1 MKFKN
6 IFRLKYI
13 VALVAAVSFTSCVG
27 DLDTTPIDPNTI
39 SGANVFDD
47 PSNYTKALAKL
58 YGGYVVTGQQGPAG
72 QGDIGG
78 IDEGASQYIRRYW
91 ELQQLPTDET
101 INGWADGNL
110 PKLSYM
116 TWGSNNEFISALYSR
131 IFYQISICN
140 EFIRNTNGVDIT
152 VDGISTQEMNRE
164 ARFLRAYSYWHA
176 LDLFGNGIPFT
187 TEADGVGKFLPQPA
201 GTLGGSELFN
211 YISSELRAIEGDLV
225 APAPGQESGRANK
238 AAAWMLLSRLYL
250 NAEAYGLSAKY
261 DSALIYTNKVLN
273 EGGYSLVTDNQG
285 SQYTAYQT
293 LFLADN
299 HTSGS
304 EIIWSHNENGLRSK
318 SFGGCTYLTHAAI
331 GGSMNASEFG
341 VNGGW
346 GGNRSM
352 KTLTGTLQF
361 KSADDRNLVYT
372 DGQQEEINDPTQF
385 TEGYAIAKFRNM
397 TRAGVAGSDPTGDVV
412 DIDFIVFRL
421 AEAYLNYAELAAR
434 QVPGASVSQS
444 RIYMDA
450 LYDRANVPDADK
462 LSPTELNSV
471 ESLIKYERS
480 RELYWEGVR
489 RTDLIRLGQFTG
501 GQYVWQFKGGDK
513 DGVSTPSTYNV
524 CPIPSSD
531 LGANPNL
538 KQNPGY

>member
-1 MKFKN
+1 MKLNN
-6 IFRLKYI
+6 IKRTLAV
-13 VALVAAVSFTSCVG
+13 VASVAALSFTSCVG

-39 SGANVFDD
+39 SGADVFDD

-58 YGGYVVTGQQGPAG
+58 YSGYVVTGQVGPAG
-72 QGDIGG
+72 DADIGG

-91 ELQQLPTDET
+91 ELQQFPTDET

-116 TWGSNNEFISALYSR
+116 SWGSNNEFISALYSR

-140 EFIRNTNGVDIT
+140 EFIRNTKDTDIV
-152 VDGISTQEMNRE
+152 VDGLSTKEMYNE

-187 TEADGVGKFLPQPA
+187 TEADGVGKFLPNPA
-201 GTLGGSELFN
+201 GKLNGPELFN
-211 YISSELRAIEGDLV
+211 YISSELRAVEADLS
-225 APAPGQESGRANK
+225 APAPGAETGRANQ

-250 NAEAYGLSAKY
+250 NAESYGQPAKY
-261 DSALIYTNKVLN
+261 DSALLYTNKVLN
-273 EGGYSLVTDNQG
+273 SGYALVTNNQG
-285 SQYTAYQT
+285 STYSAYQT

-299 HTSGS
+299 NTSGS

-318 SFGGCTYLTHAAI
+318 SYGGSAYLIHASI
-331 GGSMNASEFG
+331 GGTMDATEFG

-352 KTLTGTLQF
+352 KTLTQTLQY
-361 KSADDRNLVYT
+361 KSVDDRNLVHT
-372 DGQQEEINDPTQF
+372 DGQKEEINDPTQF
-385 TEGYAIAKFRNM
+385 TEGYAIAKFRNK
-397 TRAGVAGSDPTGDVV
+397 TRAGAQGSDPTGDFV
-412 DIDFIVFRL
+412 DTDFIVFRL

-434 QVPGASVSQS
+434 GVAGASQSQALN
-444 RIYMDA
+444 YVNA
-450 LYDRANVPDADK
+450 LYTRANVPVAEHLK
-462 LSPTELNSV
+462 ASEVNV
-471 ESLIKYERS
+471 EQIIKYERS
-480 RELYWEGVR
+480 RELYWEGLR

-501 GQYVWQFKGGDK
+501 GAYVWQFKGGVK
-513 DGVSTPSTYNV
+513 DGASTSSIYNV

-538 KQNPGY
+538 VQNPGY